1 MAYNLRPVNRDQL
14 YLLPPSLRDWLPED
28 HLAWF
33 LIDAVEPMDLRAFYE
48 KYRADGWGGESY
60 DPTMMVTLLLYAYC
74 VGERSSRRIERLCL
88 EDVAFRVI
96 TANQKPDHVTIA
108 RFRQRHARE
117 LAALFTQVLRLCREA
132 GLGKVGV
139 VALDG
144 TKVKANASL
153 AANRTYDAI
162 RQEVEKMLRE
172 AEATDREED
181 ERYGP
186 GRRGD
191 ALPEELRSRQS
202 RLERLKACKRR
213 LEEEAA
219 REAARLQARIEERK
233 AQEQATGK
241 KRRGRK
247 PKAPDASVDPAAKAN
262 VTDPDS
268 RILKTRQ
275 GFVQGYNAQAV
286 VTEDQLIVAAAVT
299 QDANDVG
306 QLHPMLQQAQ
316 ANLRAAGVN
325 KPIRAVVADAGYWS
339 EANVKQAPADGPELF
354 LATSKEWKHR
364 QAVKDAPPPRGRI
377 PKGLSLRERME
388 RKLRT
393 RRGQAIYAKRSQ
405 TVEPVFGQIKTVRG
419 ADRFLRRGLAA
430 CDSEWKLLCL
440 THNLLKLWRK
450 VTKGSASS
458 PFGWMA
464 AALA

>member
-1 MAYNLRPVNRDQL
+1 MAYNFRPVNRDQL

-33 LIDAVEPMDLRAFYE
+33 LIDAVEQMNLRAFYE
-48 KYRADGWGGESY
+48 KYRVDGWGGESY

-96 TANQKPDHVTIA
+96 TANQKPDPVTIA
-108 RFRQRHARE
+108 RFRRRHERE

-144 TKVKANASL
+144 TKMKANASL
-153 AANRTYDAI
+153 AANRTYDVI

-172 AEATDREED
+172 AEATDREEE

-191 ALPEELRSRQS
+191 ELPEELRSRQS

-213 LEEEAA
+213 LEDEAA

-241 KRRGRK
+241 RRRGRK

-316 ANLRAAGVN
+316 ANLRAAGVD
-325 KPIRAVVADAGYWS
+325 KPIRAVVADAGAWS
-339 EANVKQAPADGPELF
+339 EANVRQAPVEGPELF
-354 LATSKEWKHR
+354 LATSKEWKQR
-364 QAVKDAPPPRGRI
+364 QAWKDAPPPRGRI